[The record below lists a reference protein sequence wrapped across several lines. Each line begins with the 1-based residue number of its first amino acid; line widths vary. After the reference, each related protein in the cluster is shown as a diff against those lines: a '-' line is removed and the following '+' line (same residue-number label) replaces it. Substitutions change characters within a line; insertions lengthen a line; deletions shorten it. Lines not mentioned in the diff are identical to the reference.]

1 MTAEKTA
8 RRLPPA
14 VKWGAIVVGALL
26 AAAVAGFLIWAL
38 TPLGPT
44 PEALAALE
52 SGQGVSVSENT
63 HGWVFTPLADE
74 ETTCGLVFYPGG
86 RVDPRSYAPFAR
98 ELAARGHHVAIAKM
112 PLSLAVFNSN
122 AADDFIGAPGSGVR
136 FWAVGGHSLGGAMA
150 AQYAGTHRV
159 PVTGL
164 LLLASY
170 ASGDRGDKTDMSQ
183 AKMAAADVTGT
194 NDGVLNRANWK
205 HGQTLLPKETVETVI
220 SGGNHAQFGDYGP
233 QPGDNPATIS
243 AEEQRARAVDAA
255 DVLLRS
261 LDSVR

>member
-8 RRLPPA
+8 PRLHPA
-14 VKWGAIVVGALL
+14 VK
-26 AAAVAGFLIWAL
+26 
-38 TPLGPT
+38 TPD
-44 PEALAALE
+44 ALAALE
-52 SGQGVSVSENT
+52 SGQGVSVSENA

-86 RVDPRSYAPFAR
+86 HVDARSYAPFAR
-98 ELAARGHHVAIAKM
+98 DLAARGHHVAIAKM
-112 PLSLAVFNSN
+112 PLSLAVFKTN

-136 FWAVGGHSLGGAMA
+136 YWAVGGHSLGGAMA
-150 AQYAGTHRV
+150 AQYAGTHRI

-170 ASGDRGDKTDMSQ
+170 ASGDPGGKTDMST
-183 AKMAAADVTGT
+183 AKMAAADVTATNDSVLDGT
-194 NDGVLNRANWK
+194 NWK
-205 HGQTLLPKETVETVI
+205 QGQALLPEATVETVI
-220 SGGNHAQFGDYGP
+220 NGGNHAQFGDYGP
-233 QPGDNPATIS
+233 QPGDSPANIS
-243 AEEQRARAVDAA
+243 AEEQRTQAVDAA